1 MPGIG
6 SKILASDYNNIWNLV
21 NTVLGVG
28 TGQYGYNQTLASSQV
43 QPRKTFKL
51 SDWVNLRND
60 IIRIRS
66 HQTGLT
72 YPVSERFPI
81 PGNLKPT
88 TVSSATTP
96 TVSGS
101 DYLVTFNIP
110 IQSVAPTVGASYK
123 ITGCATATYNGTYLS
138 TASTPTSVT
147 LKYPSNPGTYSPA
160 KPVLVCSVLTYNL
173 MTELLGRA
181 QDAYLYAFNSSVTV
195 TGSIANNT
203 DLITTYGAS
212 IIMLGA
218 SISGA
223 GIPANTTVS
232 EVVPGVSLKIN
243 NPATSTQSGQ
253 SYVLA
258 LTTGVKTV
266 AANQVTTSTLIS
278 VNRTSS
284 WNQNVQ
290 TIGTFT
296 FRDANSIAT
305 ADAARAFFNAGGQIE
320 ILSNLSGTFSAGS
333 NIKDQTW
340 QTMFTQV
347 GKVIF
352 RANDTIQ
359 DNTSVGG
366 NGLDNAGL
374 NASATSTVGWFQLT
388 TVPRLVFTKTSPAGG
403 SYSSNV
409 FYVYANTDQTGTQL
423 NLTIRFQDDAGGNVD
438 ENVDGTL
445 TVTFSTTYATGSN
458 VSTPVPLYSAT
469 PIQ

>member
-6 SKILASDYNNIWNLV
+6 SKILAADYNNIWNLV

-28 TGQYGYNQTLASSQV
+28 TGQYGYNQTLNSSQV
-43 QPRKTFKL
+43 QVGNTFKL

-60 IIRIRS
+60 IIRIRT

-72 YPVSERFPI
+72 YPVSEDFPI

-88 TVSSATTP
+88 TISSATNP
-96 TVSGS
+96 VVAGS
-101 DYLVTFNIP
+101 KYRVTFNIP

-123 ITGCATATYNGTYLS
+123 ITGCTTATYNGTYLS
-138 TASTPTSVT
+138 TASSTTSVT
-147 LKYPSNPGTYSPA
+147 LEYPSNPGVYNPS
-160 KPVLVCSVLTYNL
+160 KPVLVASVLTYNL
-173 MTELLGRA
+173 MTKLLERA
-181 QDAYLYAFNSSVTV
+181 QDAYLYAYNSSISI
-195 TGSIANNT
+195 TGSVGNT
-203 DLITTYGAS
+203 SSTLTTYGAS

-218 SISGA
+218 SISGP
-223 GIPANTTVS
+223 GIPANTTVTG
-232 EVVPGVSLKIN
+232 VLPGVSLTIS

-253 SYVLA
+253 SFVVA

-266 AANQVTTSTLIS
+266 AANQVTTTTMIS

-290 TIGTFT
+290 TVGTFT
-296 FRDANSIAT
+296 FRDSGAVAT
-305 ADAARAFFNAGGQIE
+305 VDAARAFFNAGGQIE
-320 ILSNLSGTFSAGS
+320 VLPNLSGTFSAGS

-347 GKVIF
+347 GKIIF
-352 RANDTIQ
+352 RANDTTQ

-374 NASATSTVGWFQLT
+374 NPSITSTVGWFQLT
-388 TVPRLVFTKTSPAGG
+388 TVPRLVFTKSAPTSG
-403 SYSSNV
+403 SYASNS
-409 FYVYANTDQTGTQL
+409 FAVYANTDQSGTQL